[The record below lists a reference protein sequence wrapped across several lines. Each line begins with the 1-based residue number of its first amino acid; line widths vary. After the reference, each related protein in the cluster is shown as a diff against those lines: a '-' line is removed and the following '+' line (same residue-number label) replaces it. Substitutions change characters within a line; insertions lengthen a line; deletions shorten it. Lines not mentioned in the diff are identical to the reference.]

1 MWSCTRNK
9 TSAFSNASQRK
20 MWYPSS
26 SLCSHTG
33 VVEKGTH
40 MLMKSAFA
48 TWRGTV
54 PCGQQESRD
63 MSRHKEPLVRI
74 STMCF
79 FLSFLSLSVSHH
91 GSFLLKSDEVAER
104 WKKPDEKKHWEN
116 EFKKKEKK
124 KKAATEGIIV
134 LCLSFPFELCGN
146 IIVFHFLV
154 LLSFSS
160 SPCHFSR
167 GH

>member
-1 MWSCTRNK
+1 MVHRNQIWKRTGLNLSLQAFICIDLAGQNSAMWQCTRNK

-79 FLSFLSLSVSHH
+79 FLSFLSLSVSQH

-104 WKKPDEKKHWEN
+104 
-116 EFKKKEKK
+116 
-124 KKAATEGIIV
+124 
-134 LCLSFPFELCGN
+134 
-146 IIVFHFLV
+146 
-154 LLSFSS
+154 
-160 SPCHFSR
+160 
-167 GH
+167 